1 MTVRFLGSI
10 GRITGV
16 QTERL
21 TASSV
26 RELLERLLLQHGQ
39 VWRDHVFDG
48 RDLINGVA
56 VVVNGLNVGRIQG
69 LSTPLST
76 GDEVVL
82 LPLFEGG

>member
-10 GRITGV
+10 GRIAGV
-16 QTERL
+16 QTESL

-26 RELLERLLLQHGQ
+26 RELLERLLHQHGQ
-39 VWRDHVFDG
+39 EWRDHVFDG
-48 RDLINGVA
+48 RDLIHGVA

-76 GDEVVL
+76 GDEVTL